1 MDNSLTDNM
10 KFKPLNN
17 NVLIKTIDVEQI
29 TASGLY
35 IPDTA
40 KGKPKKGTIVA
51 KGSVSSLI
59 NINDVV
65 LFRENAGV
73 EVKIDDIN
81 YLLMD
86 EKELYGIL

>member
-40 KGKPKKGTIVA
+40 KGKPQKGTIVA
-51 KGSVSSLI
+51 KGNVSPLI
-59 NINDVV
+59 NVDDIV

-73 EVKIDDIN
+73 DVKIDDVN

>member
-40 KGKPKKGTIVA
+40 KGKPQKGTIVA
-51 KGSVSSLI
+51 KGNVSPLI
-59 NINDVV
+59 NVDDIV

-73 EVKIDDIN
+73 DVKIDDVNFYIDDGPI
-81 YLLMD
+81 Y
-86 EKELYGIL
+86 I